1 MIVPRDADPGLRV
14 CAQAWAEG
22 LREAGLEVSSADAVD
37 ASRDATAVIVAP
49 HAALRPLAHDPLR
62 IAGLL
67 QRAVCLSTSRLGS
80 GALGA
85 DRPFHSA
92 ASASVGLSRDASLY
106 LSAHG
111 APTAHLKPGSHPQ
124 LRAHVAAERRVA
136 VGVHARYSSYRE
148 DLIARSRG
156 VLDPYACDLRVSH
169 SAETHPPEHLDGD
182 DWLSW
187 LTSVDVLVSLPP
199 EAGPGTD
206 WCELAP
212 AVLNGAVVVTTA
224 ESDFAP
230 LEPGEEIAAAT
241 SAGFA
246 DSLRRLLADDE
257 RRERMRSSALRSPR
271 GSSSRRHATRG
282 GDRLG
287 QARQPSRAAVRV
299 RSSGPATGARRGAPR
314 VRCRGGSRCCGG
326 GAHAPE
332 RERSNGAD
340 QTTTSRGWDD
350 LPAPALS
357 VVIPS
362 YDQAAFVA
370 AAVESALAAADV
382 ELEVVVVDDCSTDE
396 SAAVLRAL
404 LEGHDG
410 RALKLVVHGDNEGL
424 SAARNRGFLEARAPL
439 VLLLDADDELLPH
452 GPAALHRALEADPE
466 AAFAYGLLARVGL
479 ERQDLLGT
487 APWDP
492 VAVPLRQLRAGDLLP
507 RAPLG
512 LGARRRL
519 LGRGPARARLG
530 GHGLLAAARRGRT
543 ARRPRP
549 AHRRHLSRAWRLDE
563 HPRQS
568 PRRCARGVHA
578 RASPRPDGRRMT
590 PDELLTHLEAELAR
604 CRDERDRLSAELE
617 ATRAER
623 DEARSGRPALG
634 QDAAEVAGRSG

>member
-14 CAQAWAEG
+14 CAQAWADG
-22 LREAGLEVSSADAVD
+22 LRDAGLDVSSADAVD
-37 ASRDATAVIVAP
+37 ASRDAIALIVAP

-62 IAGLL
+62 VAGLL

-85 DRPFHSA
+85 DRPFHRA
-92 ASASVGLSRDASLY
+92 ASASVGLSRDASRY

-111 APTAHLKPGSHPQ
+111 APTVHLKPGSHAR
-124 LRAHVAAERRVA
+124 LRARQTAECRVA

-156 VLDPYACDLRVSH
+156 VLDAYACDLRISH
-169 SAETHPPEHLDGD
+169 SAEAHPPEHLEGD

-187 LTSVDVLVSLPP
+187 LTGVDVLVSLPP

-212 AVLNGAVVVTTA
+212 AVMNGAVVVTTA

-230 LEPGEEIAAAT
+230 LEPGEEVAVAT

-257 RRERMRSSALRSPR
+257 RRERMRSSALARLEAAPLDVTPLAEAIASVRDGSRHIRPFACEAQAPAHER
-271 GSSSRRHATRG
+271 GAEPLESDVA
-282 GDRLG
+282 
-287 QARQPSRAAVRV
+287 AAV
-299 RSSGPATGARRGAPR
+299 AAAEEARTRR
-314 VRCRGGSRCCGG
+314 
-326 GAHAPE
+326 E
-332 RERSNGAD
+332 RERSDGAD

-370 AAVESALAAADV
+370 AAVESALAAVAV

-410 RALKLVVHGDNEGL
+410 RALKLVVHGANEGL

-452 GPAALHRALEADPE
+452 GPAALIAALEADPA
-466 AAFAYGLLARVGL
+466 AAFAYGFLARAGL
-479 ERQDLLGT
+479 EREDLLGT

-492 VAVPLRQLRAGDLLP
+492 SLFRAGNYVPVTGSLVRRSAWELVGGYSAEGLLE
-507 RAPLG
+507 LG
-512 LGARRRL
+512 WEDMDFWLR
-519 LGRGPARARLG
+519 
-530 GHGLLAAARRGRT
+530 LAAAGQHGAQTRRIVGTYRVHGESMST
-543 ARRPRP
+543 VAN
-549 AHRRHLSRAWRLDE
+549 RHA
-563 HPRQS
+563 
-568 PRRCARGVHA
+568 AA
-578 RASPRPDGRRMT
+578 
-590 PDELLTHLEAELAR
+590 LEAFMR
-604 CRDERDRLSAELE
+604 ERHPGLM
-617 ATRAER
+617 
-623 DEARSGRPALG
+623 
-634 QDAAEVAGRSG
+634 DAA